1 MKNAKEYVTNFFN
14 GFMMALA
21 DSVPGVS
28 GGSIAFILGFYDN
41 FVGALDSLFYKE
53 KRKDGILY
61 LLKLGIGWIVGMALS
76 VIILTKVFE
85 TNIYQ
90 ISSLFIGFILLSI
103 PIIIKD
109 EKKSLK
115 ENIFNIIF
123 TLIGTILVVAI
134 TYFNNTQL
142 TTMSLTKL
150 TLSHGIYIFL
160 VGMIAISAM
169 ILPGISGSTL
179 LLIFGIYL
187 PVITGIKDLLH
198 FDFSSLL
205 GLFIFGLGTI
215 AGMLS
220 IIKLLKKA
228 LDKYRS
234 QTIYLI
240 IGLMLGSLYSIVM
253 GPTTLDLPKAALNIN
268 NFSFIFFIIGGIV
281 VLGLQKIKV
290 INEKN
295 IDTKIN

>member
-1 MKNAKEYVTNFFN
+1 MKNTKEYVTNFFN

-85 TNIYQ
+85 TSIYQ

-150 TLSHGIYIFL
+150 TISHGIYIFL
-160 VGMIAISAM
+160 VGMITISAM

-179 LLIFGIYL
+179 LLIFGLYL
-187 PVITGIKDLLH
+187 PVLTGIKDLLH

-205 GLFIFGLGTI
+205 GLLIFGLGII
-215 AGMLS
+215 AGILS

-253 GPTTLDLPKAALNIN
+253 GPTTLDVPKAALNIN
-268 NFSFIFFIIGGIV
+268 NFSFIFFIVRIIYGVYNLSCSIWS
-281 VLGLQKIKV
+281 KV
-290 INEKN
+290 EP
-295 IDTKIN
+295 